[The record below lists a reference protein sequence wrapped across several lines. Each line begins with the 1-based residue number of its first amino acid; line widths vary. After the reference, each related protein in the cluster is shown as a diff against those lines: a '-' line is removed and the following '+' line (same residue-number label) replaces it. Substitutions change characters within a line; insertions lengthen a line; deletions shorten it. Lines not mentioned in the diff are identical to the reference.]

1 MTTYYFSYLIREA
14 MLIISLMLA
23 KKLFPDRIIYP
34 DRIKTIGI
42 IIAFAITVA
51 MIIEELGSRII
62 RKKTEC
68 SYSLLLKAALTELA
82 LFCLIFFFAFAAI
95 KHFARM
101 PISILIHVII
111 SLVAGFCHQMI
122 SFFFGWTTEILSSH
136 GIIEYDDET
145 DDYYEQ

>member
-1 MTTYYFSYLIREA
+1 MTTNYFSYFIREA
-14 MLIISLMLA
+14 MLIISLILA
-23 KKLFPDRIIYP
+23 KKFFPDRVCYP

-51 MIIEELGSRII
+51 MIIEELGFRII
-62 RKKTEC
+62 RKKTSC
-68 SYSLLLKAALTELA
+68 SYSLLLKAALAELA
-82 LFCLIFFFAFAAI
+82 LFCMVFFFAFSAI
-95 KHFARM
+95 KHFADM
-101 PISILIHVII
+101 PLSILIHVII

-122 SFFFGWTTEILSSH
+122 SFFFGWTTEVLSSN